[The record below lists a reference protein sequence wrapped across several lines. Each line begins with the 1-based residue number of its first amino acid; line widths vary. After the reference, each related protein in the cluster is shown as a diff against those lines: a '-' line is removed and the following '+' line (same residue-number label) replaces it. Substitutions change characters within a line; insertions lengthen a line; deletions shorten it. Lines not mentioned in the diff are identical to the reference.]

1 MIHSAIAL
9 LKAITA
15 AKVPYS
21 TRATKIDAGLWI
33 GPLPMMED
41 VPDIVDMK
49 PALIIDCTNGG
60 ASRFLDELRL
70 LPAQRIAGLA
80 TQQQRIACPMVEGVE
95 TQSADTEKAMRVA
108 MELGRDVLARHRT
121 VLVHCRSGLYRSAS
135 LAYGILRLRG
145 LSMLEATRVVAK
157 RPAAI
162 ARYVENVERVV
173 MRALPPQAWNP

>member
-21 TRATKIDAGLWI
+21 TRATKIDGGLWI
-33 GPLPMMED
+33 GPLPTMED
-41 VPDIVDMK
+41 VPDIIDMK
-49 PALIIDCTNGG
+49 PALIIDCTAGG
-60 ASRFLDELRL
+60 ASRFLDEFRL
-70 LPAQRIAGLA
+70 LSA
-80 TQQQRIACPMVEGVE
+80 QRIACPMVESVE
-95 TQSADTEKAMRVA
+95 TQSAETEKAMRVA
-108 MELGRDVLARHRT
+108 VELGRDVLARHRT